1 MCFCSARALEDNSHV
16 VSTNNGTS
24 ISTVRHS
31 LVYACNFTAVAM
43 GKIEPPFLYDPPS
56 LYPKSAQVADFNPKA
71 VTLNSWAPRPQKP
84 KKDGPLVNFNQ
95 HPDSVTNITLPFICF
110 SLEEI

>member
-1 MCFCSARALEDNSHV
+1 
-16 VSTNNGTS
+16 
-24 ISTVRHS
+24 
-31 LVYACNFTAVAM
+31 M

-95 HPDSVTNITLPFICF
+95 HPDNPCYLGCRVVDTDNA
-110 SLEEI
+110 EEHSHNPDEG